1 MYIVRDIF
9 QLKFGQYKQAKEL
22 LDEAQAMKMFEDGK
36 SRRVLSDFTGDAYR
50 LVLEQGF
57 DTLADYENHLKNGFS
72 NPDWGKW
79 YGRFREHIV
88 SSHREIMKQVM

>member
-9 QLKFGQYKQAKEL
+9 QLKFGHYRDVKAL
-22 LDEAQAMKMFEDGK
+22 LDEAMNSGMF
-36 SRRVLSDFTGDAYR
+36 SRDCKPRALSDFTGDAYR

-57 DTLADYENHLKNGFS
+57 DSLADFEKTLTDDFKKEE
-72 NPDWGKW
+72 WQKW
-79 YGRFREHIV
+79 YVRFKDHIE

>member
-36 SRRVLSDFTGDAYR
+36 SRRILTDFTGDAYR

-57 DTLADYENHLKNGFS
+57 DTLADYESHLKTGMAVFAS
-72 NPDWGKW
+72 MW
-79 YGRFREHIV
+79 
-88 SSHREIMKQVM
+88 